1 MPVLESEWQS
11 IVNRS
16 APKTRMIWRSG
27 GFNTDFVEQVRVTVD
42 GRIRRTKEL
51 LQFHP
56 EWAARLHERDRVHT
70 YGSFS
75 IADLNL

>member
-1 MPVLESEWQS
+1 
-11 IVNRS
+11 
-16 APKTRMIWRSG
+16 
-27 GFNTDFVEQVRVTVD
+27 VEEVRVTVD